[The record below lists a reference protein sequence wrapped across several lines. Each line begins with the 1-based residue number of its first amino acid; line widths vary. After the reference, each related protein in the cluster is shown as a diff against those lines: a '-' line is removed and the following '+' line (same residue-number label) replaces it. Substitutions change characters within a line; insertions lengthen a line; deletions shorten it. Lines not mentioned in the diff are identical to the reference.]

1 MSDFHSPIDCSMSG
15 SPALHYVPE
24 LFRFIS
30 TELVMLSNHWSCHPL
45 LFLPSIFASIR
56 VFSMSQI
63 FASGGQS
70 IRVSA
75 SASVLSTNIEG
86 GFSLGLTGLI
96 SLKFKGLSESSPTPQ
111 FKSINSL
118 ALSFPYGPTLTSYM
132 TTGKTIALT
141 KQTFVDKVTSL
152 LFNMLSRFIITFLPR
167 SKHFFNFKATITIC
181 SDFGAQENKSLS
193 VSMGNCFPIYLHE
206 VRDWMPGS

>member
-30 TELVMLSNHWSCHPL
+30 TELVMLSNHRSCHPL

-63 FASGGQS
+63 FASGVQS
-70 IRVSA
+70 IKSVSFSISPFNEYWGWIFFRIDWIDLLEVQGTLRVFSNTT
-75 SASVLSTNIEG
+75 VQKHQFFGTQLS
-86 GFSLGLTGLI
+86 LW
-96 SLKFKGLSESSPTPQ
+96 SS
-111 FKSINSL
+111 SH
-118 ALSFPYGPTLTSYM
+118 M

-141 KQTFVDKVTSL
+141 RQTFVDKVT
-152 LFNMLSRFIITFLPR
+152 
-167 SKHFFNFKATITIC
+167 K
-181 SDFGAQENKSLS
+181 
-193 VSMGNCFPIYLHE
+193 VSAF
-206 VRDWMPGS
+206 